1 MIFRRI
7 LPGEALAYR
16 EIRLRALQ
24 DSPGAFLARYEDA
37 ILRTPESWEAQAEQG
52 AEGSDRAIFL
62 AIGEGAEPPVGL
74 AALYRDAE
82 PPGSTTGELIQVWV
96 TPEQRGKGVAEG
108 LIAHLLDWAR
118 GQGFIVVRAEVTP
131 ENGRALRFYQRG
143 GFTVEPP
150 IEPGGDL
157 PIWKEL

>member
-7 LPGEALAYR
+7 QPGEALVYR
-16 EIRLRALQ
+16 EIRLSALRE
-24 DSPGAFLARYEDA
+24 SPAAFLARYEDA
-37 ILRTPESWEAQAEQG
+37 VLRTAESWEAQADQG

-62 AIGEGAEPPVGL
+62 AIDETAGPLGL

-96 TPEQRGKGVAEG
+96 APEQRGNGVAEG
-108 LIAHLLDWAR
+108 LIAQVLDWAH
-118 GQGFIVVRAEVTP
+118 GHGFIVVRAEVTP
-131 ENGRALRFYQRG
+131 QNARALRFYQRC
-143 GFTVEPP
+143 GFAVEAP